1 VSFFTLSSCVACQR
15 RHPGCRGLQQDHRNI
30 EQELA
35 VFELQSLFVVVWLT
49 LIAAPPA
56 AFLIVSMLRWKAP
69 AKVRPLATA
78 AGLLICLFALLFLAH
93 LRFTQ
98 PSATVVCVALAYW
111 AYCIL
116 ASIWLRR
123 RPTLVRALVAVVL
136 IAPVMALYVEL
147 YAHRTTA
154 MPLAVMVLG
163 DIVARP
169 VQVQYMDNGLVCKIT
184 PWGNMGVSGYN
195 TALFRTSLLPFLE
208 RKVAEMHITEQQD
221 SHEPASCTEVLRKYS
236 GS

>member
-1 VSFFTLSSCVACQR
+1 
-15 RHPGCRGLQQDHRNI
+15 
-30 EQELA
+30 

-56 AFLIVSMLRWKAP
+56 AFLIVSTLRWKAP

-78 AGLLICLFALLFLAH
+78 AGLLICLSALLFLAH

-123 RPTLVRALVAVVL
+123 PLTLVRVLVAVVL
-136 IAPVMALYVEL
+136 IAPVIALYIAL
-147 YAHRTTA
+147 CAIRTTA
-154 MPLAVMVLG
+154 MPLSVMVLG
-163 DIVARP
+163 DIIARP
-169 VQVQYMDNGLVCKIT
+169 VRVQYMDNGLVCKIT
-184 PWGNMGVSGYN
+184 PWGAMGVSGYN
-195 TALFRTSLLPFLE
+195 TGLFRSSLLPFLE
-208 RKVAEMHITEQQD
+208 RKVAEIDITEQPD
-221 SHEPASCTEVLRKYS
+221 SREPASCTQVLRKYS